1 MARTPFQVEVLTPE
15 GEVFND
21 EVEMVSTK
29 TTVGSI
35 GLLANHQPLL
45 AMLDPTE
52 LRLYKSESDVVR
64 FAQGEGFLQ
73 VAGTHA
79 LVLVDEAFAIE
90 NLDTGDLRSRLERAE
105 QALSS
110 AEEGTE
116 EHRAA
121 ARDKR
126 RYEAFLKI
134 AETDAFPRSRPGGT
148 VARSDMDYRILG
160 PLEVAEADRLVV
172 LGGADQRSLLA
183 LLLLHANEVVSSE
196 RLIDELWGE
205 SPLRPRTRRVQVYVS
220 QLRKA
225 LRNGEPEGP
234 LLTRE
239 ARLCAEAR
247 AWRAGP

>member
-1 MARTPFQVEVLTPE
+1 MARTPFHVEVLTPE

-79 LVLVDEAFAIE
+79 LVLIDEAFAIDD
-90 NLDTGDLRSRLERAE
+90 LDTSELRSRLERAE
-105 QALSS
+105 KELSD
-110 AEEGTE
+110 AEEGSE
-116 EHRAA
+116 EERAA
-121 ARDKR
+121 ARAKR

-134 AETDAFPRSRPGGT
+134 AEG
-148 VARSDMDYRILG
+148 
-160 PLEVAEADRLVV
+160 
-172 LGGADQRSLLA
+172 
-183 LLLLHANEVVSSE
+183 
-196 RLIDELWGE
+196 
-205 SPLRPRTRRVQVYVS
+205 
-220 QLRKA
+220 
-225 LRNGEPEGP
+225 
-234 LLTRE
+234 
-239 ARLCAEAR
+239 
-247 AWRAGP
+247 

>member
-52 LRLYKSESDVVR
+52 LRLYKTESDVVR

-90 NLDTGDLRSRLERAE
+90 DLDPAELRNRLDRAE
-105 QALSS
+105 QELSQ
-110 AEEGTE
+110 AEEGSE
-116 EHRAA
+116 EARAA
-121 ARDKR
+121 ARDQR

-134 AETDAFPRSRPGGT
+134 AEG
-148 VARSDMDYRILG
+148 
-160 PLEVAEADRLVV
+160 
-172 LGGADQRSLLA
+172 
-183 LLLLHANEVVSSE
+183 
-196 RLIDELWGE
+196 
-205 SPLRPRTRRVQVYVS
+205 
-220 QLRKA
+220 
-225 LRNGEPEGP
+225 
-234 LLTRE
+234 
-239 ARLCAEAR
+239 
-247 AWRAGP
+247 